1 MRRHKSRLPFRL
13 AVVAFAAFAAAVF
26 VSDAFAQQP
35 PVRVRAEIV
44 KVDGNKLF
52 VKARDG
58 AELTINVPDN
68 VAVSGIVKIPL
79 SDVKPGSYIGVSAL
93 PEPDGSQNALHV
105 HIFPE
110 ALRGVAEG
118 HSVWDVRPGSTMTN
132 ATVDQI
138 TAVGEGRTLTVKYKD
153 GEKKIVVPAETPIVT
168 YLPGARDELKPGA
181 KIFIVA
187 AQRQPDGSLN
197 AARISVGRDGLTPPM

>member
-1 MRRHKSRLPFRL
+1 MRQHKSRLPFGS
-13 AVVAFAAFAAAVF
+13 AMFAFATFIAAIF
-26 VSDAFAQQP
+26 VSHAFAQQP

-44 KVDGNKLF
+44 RVDGNKLF

-58 AELTINVPDN
+58 AELTVNVPDN
-68 VAVSGIVKIPL
+68 VAVSGIVKIAL
-79 SDVKPGSYIGVSAL
+79 ADIKAGSYIGISAM
-93 PEPDGSQNALHV
+93 PESDGSQNALHV
-105 HIFPE
+105 HVFPE

-118 HSVWDVRPGSTMTN
+118 HSAWDVRPGSTMTN

-153 GEKKIVVPAETPIVT
+153 GEKKIVVPADTPIVT
-168 YLPGARDELKPGA
+168 YLPGTRDELKPGA
-181 KIFIVA
+181 RIFIVA

>member
-1 MRRHKSRLPFRL
+1 MRQHNNRLLFGS
-13 AVVAFAAFAAAVF
+13 AMFAFAAFIAAIF
-26 VSDAFAQQP
+26 VSHAFAQLP

-58 AELTINVPDN
+58 AELTVNVPDN
-68 VAVSGIVKIPL
+68 VAVSGIVKIAL
-79 SDVKPGSYIGVSAL
+79 ADIKPGSYIGISAM
-93 PEPDGSQNALHV
+93 PESDGSQNALHV

-118 HSVWDVRPGSTMTN
+118 HSAWDVRPGSTMTN

-153 GEKKIVVPAETPIVT
+153 GEKKIVVPADTPIVT
-168 YLPGARDELKPGA
+168 YVPGKRDELKPGA
-181 KIFIVA
+181 RIFIVA

>member
-1 MRRHKSRLPFRL
+1 MRPHKSLPFRSAL
-13 AVVAFAAFAAAVF
+13 IAFVFAATAAFISEA
-26 VSDAFAQQP
+26 SAQQP
-35 PVRVRAEIV
+35 SARVRGEIV
-44 KVDGNKLF
+44 KVDGSKLI

-68 VAVSGIVKIPL
+68 VAVSAIVKIPL
-79 SDVKPGSYIGVSAL
+79 SDVKAGSYIGISAM
-93 PEPDGSQNALHV
+93 PESDGSQNALHI

-110 ALRGVAEG
+110 SLRGVAEG
-118 HSVWDVRPGSTMTN
+118 HSAWDVRPGSTMTN

-138 TAVGEGRTLTVKYKD
+138 TAVGEGRTLMVKYKD

-168 YLPGARDELKPGA
+168 YLPGTRDELKPGA
-181 KIFIVA
+181 KIFIIG

-197 AARISVGRDGLTPPM
+197 AARISVGRDGLAPPM